1 VERRGELS
9 AHLRGSEITVLGDEP
24 GAVVVSLES
33 AEGLIERSDSLEG
46 AKPQELIFEG
56 AYKALRD
63 AVALRL
69 RDE

>member
-1 VERRGELS
+1 M
-9 AHLRGSEITVLGDEP
+9 LGDEP

-33 AEGLIERSDSLEG
+33 AEGLIERSDGLKG
-46 AKPQELIFEG
+46 AKPQKLIFEG